1 MPSGPFIGMILLVVP
16 SEKMIFFYDQNL
28 VGLQLA
34 QFIAVSSFYMNT
46 DTSTAQPRL
55 AVIDYG
61 MGNLRS
67 VVRAW
72 EHVGADA
79 YLVSD
84 PQQIG
89 AADALVFPGQGA
101 IVDTM
106 RLLQETGFDRV
117 IRDWIVA
124 DRPFFGICLGL
135 QALFEH
141 SEEGDTEAL
150 GIFKGSV
157 KRFDIDPSL
166 KIPHM
171 GWNSVSFEAGAPLT
185 EGLVS
190 GQDQFY
196 FVHSYYIEPQDR
208 SLALF
213 HSDYG
218 GEFVAGIRSGN
229 CYATQFHPEKSQA
242 KGLHLYQNFLRSL

>member
-1 MPSGPFIGMILLVVP
+1 MLKDAS
-16 SEKMIFFYDQNL
+16 NL
-28 VGLQLA
+28 K
-34 QFIAVSSFYMNT
+34 
-46 DTSTAQPRL
+46 PKL

-84 PQQIG
+84 PAQIG
-89 AADALVFPGQGA
+89 AADALIFPGQGA
-101 IVDTM
+101 IVDAM
-106 RLLQETGFDRV
+106 RLLKTTGFDHV
-117 IRDWIVA
+117 IRDWIAA

-150 GIFKGSV
+150 GIFKGTV
-157 KRFDIDPSL
+157 ERFVIDPAL

-171 GWNSVSFEAGAPLT
+171 GWNSVTFEPEAPLT
-185 EGLVS
+185 QGLVS
-190 GQDQFY
+190 GHDQFY
-196 FVHSYYIEPQDR
+196 FVHSYFIKPQDP

-218 GEFVAGIRSGN
+218 GQFVAGIRFGN

-242 KGLHLYQNFLRSL
+242 KGLHLYRNFLRSL

>member
-1 MPSGPFIGMILLVVP
+1 MANIAAALGAAFFSKSKTLSACKSSGLR
-16 SEKMIFFYDQNL
+16 
-28 VGLQLA
+28 QLGRFDMLEDA
-34 QFIAVSSFYMNT
+34 S
-46 DTSTAQPRL
+46 TSKPRL

-72 EHVGADA
+72 EHVGAEA
-79 YLVSD
+79 HLVSE
-84 PQQIG
+84 PGQIG

-106 RLLQETGFDRV
+106 HLLKATGFDRA
-117 IRDWIVA
+117 ILDWIAA

-141 SEEGDTEAL
+141 SEEGDTPAL
-150 GIFKGSV
+150 GVFKGSV
-157 KRFDIDPSL
+157 KRFDLDPSL

-171 GWNSVSFEAGAPLT
+171 GWNAVSFEPGAPLT

-190 GQDQFY
+190 GLDQFY
-196 FVHSYYIEPQDR
+196 FVHSYYIEPQDE

-213 HSDYG
+213 YTDYG
-218 GEFVAGIRSGN
+218 GRFVSGIRSGN

-242 KGLHLYQNFLRSL
+242 KGLHLYRNFLKSL